1 MSWTEFDLRRAGA
14 AFVVLLLHV
23 SIVLILWH
31 LTVQSGTLVSAPRE
45 LVFRLWRLPPPAPA
59 KPALP
64 APPVP
69 VIVPLPRTVAPI
81 TPPPTS
87 ANGSNVNGLHQW
99 LFNCAPDN
107 LDRLT
112 PEQRSQCALRALS
125 PNSDDSSSVLNLPS
139 RAHDAPHWQRAL
151 ARKQAPPLLPCASP
165 AGLAL
170 TPLTVICAANGV
182 LNGFGDLDEQPG
194 YGDSPGVA
202 AHVPNNGDPANDPL
216 HH

>member
-1 MSWTEFDLRRAGA
+1 MNGTVIDLRRTGA
-14 AFVVLLLHV
+14 AFAVVLLHV

-31 LTVQSGTLVSAPRE
+31 LTLQSGSLVRTPRE

-64 APPVP
+64 APPVR
-69 VIVPLPRTVAPI
+69 VIVPTQRTAAPI

-87 ANGSNVNGLHQW
+87 AKGNTVEGLHKW
-99 LFNCAPDN
+99 LFDCAPEN
-107 LDRLT
+107 LDKLT
-112 PEQRSQCALRALS
+112 SEQRSQCALRALS

-139 RAHDAPHWQRAL
+139 HAHDAPHWQRAL

-165 AGLAL
+165 MGLAL
-170 TPLTVICAANGV
+170 TPTTLICAANGIF
-182 LNGFGDLDEQPG
+182 NGFGDLDEQPG
-194 YGDSPGVA
+194 YDDAPVA
-202 AHVPNNGDPANDPL
+202 AHVPNNGDPPDYPT